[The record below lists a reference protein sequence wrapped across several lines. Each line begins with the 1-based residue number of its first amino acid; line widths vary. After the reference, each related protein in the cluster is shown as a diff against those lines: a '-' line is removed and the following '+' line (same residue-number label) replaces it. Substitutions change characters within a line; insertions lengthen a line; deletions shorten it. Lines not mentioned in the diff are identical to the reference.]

1 MRWEEWR
8 FSARLAWQ
16 DRFVRWTTLSS
27 VPICVGMSAF
37 LLIRLIPEG
46 LRTGVLSLH
55 YTIYLGIDD
64 VGPWPWIFLVPGGM
78 LLLLIADGLLV
89 YGLFRKDALAARA
102 LAGLALIT
110 SLIWAV
116 TSFFLIAVN
125 A

>member
-16 DRFVRWTTLSS
+16 DRFVRGTSISS
-27 VPICVGMSAF
+27 AAIVVAMSTF
-37 LLIRLIPEG
+37 LLVRLIPEG

-64 VGPWPWIFLVPGGM
+64 VGPWPWILLVPGGM
-78 LLLLIADGLLV
+78 LTLLIADAVAV

-102 LAGLALIT
+102 LAGLALVT
-110 SLIWAV
+110 SIVWAV

>member
-16 DRFVRWTTLSS
+16 DRFVRWTS
-27 VPICVGMSAF
+27 VAAAAICLVMSVF
-37 LLIRLIPEG
+37 LLVRLVPEG

-64 VGPWPWIFLVPGGM
+64 VGPWPWIFLMPGGM
-78 LLLLIADGLLV
+78 IFALLV
-89 YGLFRKDALAARA
+89 DGACLFGWFRRDALAARS
-102 LAGLALIT
+102 LAGLALATTI
-110 SLIWAV
+110 LWAV

>member
-16 DRFVRWTTLSS
+16 DRFVRWTS
-27 VPICVGMSAF
+27 VASVAIVVAMSVF
-37 LLIRLIPEG
+37 LLVRLIPEG

-64 VGPWPWIFLVPGGM
+64 VGPWPWIFLVPAGM
-78 LLLLIADGLLV
+78 IILLLVDGAIL
-89 YGLFRKDALAARA
+89 YGIFRRHALAARA
-102 LAGLALIT
+102 FAGLALVT
-110 SLIWAV
+110 SIVWAL